1 MRAPQHDR
9 RQAAGND
16 ARREGGSDLDR
27 KYGRIGISAVAA
39 AARYCSGAKTSPS
52 PSEVRRP
59 RIRHEDETA
68 A

>member
-1 MRAPQHDR
+1 MRATQHDR

-27 KYGRIGISAVAA
+27 KYGRIGIPAVAA
-39 AARYCSGAKTSPS
+39 AARYCSGAKISPS
-52 PSEVRRP
+52 PSEGRRP

>member
-39 AARYCSGAKTSPS
+39 KTSPS

>member
-1 MRAPQHDR
+1 MRATHHDR
-9 RQAAGND
+9 RQAAGNE
-16 ARREGGSDLDR
+16 ARREGSDLDR

-68 A
+68 T

>member
-1 MRAPQHDR
+1 MRSTQYER
-9 RQAAGND
+9 RQAAGHD

-59 RIRHEDETA
+59 RIRHEDETVA
-68 A
+68 